1 MSDTSMLPPTAT
13 DLTKALDLLEERLF
27 SLPVSMITKDPYTVS
42 PGLLDHLA
50 WEHSVDVWD
59 SQWTEEVK
67 RNVIAVSAEVHRFK
81 GTPYAIRTALLAFGV
96 DPDILE
102 WWQPGGAGAGLVPGS
117 FRVTAYATESLYG
130 DNENSI
136 NQAMVHAMSEV
147 VRATAPVSRG
157 VIFRLGEWFSTDAYL
172 RTGYR
177 ASYRSSETM
186 DPDPRPAVCQA
197 EQGIRH
203 GLRAQLRS
211 EHVHDPAPRPF
222 LVSSNLRVAPGV
234 HVSQRST
241 IIHDVERRGA
251 A

>member
-13 DLTKALDLLEERLF
+13 ELTKALDLLEERLF
-27 SLPVSMITKDPYTVS
+27 SLPVSMITKDPYAVS

-59 SQWTEEVK
+59 SQWPEEVK

-81 GTPYAIRTALLAFGV
+81 GTPHAIRKALLAFGV

-117 FRVTAYATESLYG
+117 FRVTAYASESLYG
-130 DNENSI
+130 DNENTI

-147 VRATAPVSRG
+147 VRATAPVSRSL
-157 VIFRLGEWFSTDAYL
+157 IFRLGERFPTDTFL
-172 RTGYR
+172 RAGCV
-177 ASYRSSETM
+177 ASRRSSETM
-186 DPDPRPAVCQA
+186 DPDPRPAISRA
-197 EQGIRH
+197 EQGIWH
-203 GLRAQLRS
+203 GLRAQQRFR
-211 EHVHDPAPRPF
+211 HVHDPVPRPF
-222 LVSSNLRVAPGV
+222 RVSCDMRVAQGSR
-234 HVSQRST
+234 VSQRST